1 MLDAHKMQAQGMKQ
15 KDIALAL
22 GVTERTVRNYL
33 SQAPRPRKK
42 PVRTSKVDPFKDYIR
57 GLIET
62 DPGKNG
68 ELMYDSLRK
77 MGYTGKRSILKE
89 YITKI
94 RKETARRAVVRFE
107 TEPGFQAQVDWV
119 EFGRRLVDGELR
131 KLYAF
136 TMVLG
141 YSRYP
146 FVKFTTAM
154 TTATLLACH
163 EEAFRFF
170 GGVPREILYDN
181 MKTVWIFDGEAWRP
195 NKRLA
200 SFAVHYQFVPRRCRV
215 RRPETKGKV
224 ERFNQYLTGNFFATI
239 ESKDFRPDELNE
251 SAIQWIHRIKEN
263 RISGLSE
270 SRSARFAHEAP
281 YLKPLHNTAFEIR
294 DAVPVLASR
303 ESCITWKTNRYS
315 VPPSLIGQEII
326 VRPAIFSKTID
337 LFAHG
342 QFLKTIALEPDG
354 AMRRVIDPVD
364 RDAIYKRWERD
375 REKQTL
381 LRFPRRRI
389 VKAKE
394 MDVAVRH
401 PSVYDILMT
410 GGVL

>member
-33 SQAPRPRKK
+33 SEAPRPRKK
-42 PVRTSKVDPFKDYIR
+42 PVRTSKVDPFRDYVR

-68 ELMYDSLRK
+68 ELIYDSLRK

-89 YITKI
+89 YITKV
-94 RKETARRAVVRFE
+94 RKETARQAVIRFE

-119 EFGRRLVDGELR
+119 EFGSQIVDGVFR

-141 YSRYP
+141 FSRYP
-146 FVKFTTAM
+146 FVRFTTAM

-181 MKTVWIFDGEAWRP
+181 MKTAWIFDGEAWRP

-200 SFAVHYQFVPRRCRV
+200 AFAVHHQFVPRRCRV

-224 ERFNQYLTGNFFATI
+224 ERFNQYLSGNFFASL
-239 ESKDFRPDELNE
+239 ESKDFKLDEINE
-251 SAIQWIHRIKEN
+251 SAAKWTQRIKEN

-270 SRSARFAHEAP
+270 SRSTRFAHEAA
-281 YLKPLHNTAFEIR
+281 YLKPMNKTAFEIR
-294 DAVPVLASR
+294 DAVPVMVNR
-303 ESCITWKTNRYS
+303 ESCVTWKTNRYS
-315 VPPSLIGQEII
+315 VPPRLIGQEII
-326 VRPAIFSKTID
+326 VRPAIFSQAID
-337 LFAHG
+337 IVAHG

-364 RDAIYKRWERD
+364 RAAIYKRWERD

-381 LRFPRRRI
+381 LRFPKRR
-389 VKAKE
+389 VAETKE
-394 MDVAVRH
+394 TEVAVRH